1 MSQVTSLHLAA
12 VGRADKSPECLHVGT
27 AEGLILKYTLSISGA
42 TIGAASKVSRNSIY
56 IQDNANNCSTD
67 TVCYNAIIYFFNS
80 AVSWIRTIWNHSI
93 LFAFFK
99 SGKYFNRRDRDQCN

>member
-56 IQDNANNCSTD
+56 FKDNEKTCFANLG
-67 TVCYNAIIYFFNS
+67 YYYAIIYFFNS
-80 AVSWIRTIWNHSI
+80 AVSWIRIIWNYSI
-93 LFAFFK
+93 LFRLF
-99 SGKYFNRRDRDQCN
+99 